1 MSLKSSLKSIQTGK
15 DKVNNL
21 VSQANAL
28 PSLPNVIDGS
38 LSKVINKIDDKAGIS
53 KTINKLGSTGAAIGA
68 GMAVFASVNQNVQ
81 ASLDTFSNIMP
92 NNTGTLDMGSH
103 VSNIVPAAAG
113 AIASKLSTGG
123 ITVLTYPETLKNVAL
138 NPAHINFQFFD
149 KDTQIKLTS
158 INLPMPDNVVN
169 PSRISWDQENF
180 GMVGDA
186 MVKSLKAIQSKG
198 GEIKAENIQEQIN
211 SMGERLKS
219 VAFYTGMS
227 NVVSGLGGQASA
239 EGIMGQ
245 VGGRLPNPYRTML
258 FRGVDFRT
266 FSFEFRFVPFSESDC
281 DLIDQIISKFREHA
295 YPDFAEDQMFFT
307 YPDECQ
313 IIYMWET
320 GHNKWLNSFKRAVC
334 TGIDVNFAPLQQ
346 WTSMRNGFPNMI
358 IITTTWSEVEI
369 ITKNDIRSRDNN
381 GQRG

>member
-1 MSLKSSLKSIQTGK
+1 MALKNALKAVQTGK
-15 DKVNNL
+15 AKVVSAATSKENL
-21 VSQANAL
+21 PILQNVVSGATT
-28 PSLPNVIDGS
+28 NV
-38 LSKVINKIDDKAGIS
+38 V
-53 KTINKLGSTGAAIGA
+53 NKLGDKIGNSKAMTAIGA
-68 GMAVFASVNQNVQ
+68 GMTTFAAIRADVQ
-81 ASLDTFSNIMP
+81 SQIDNISPFTSDNILP
-92 NNTGTLDMGSH
+92 NNVNNSVGSI
-103 VSNIVPAAAG
+103 VDNVVPAAAG
-113 AIASKLSTGG
+113 AVASFVPSVGKS
-123 ITVLTYPETLKNVAL
+123 LTYPSTLTNVAL

-149 KDTQIKLTS
+149 RDTNIKTTS

-186 MVKSLKAIQSKG
+186 MVKSLKAIQSSG
-198 GEIKAENIQEQIN
+198 GELKSENIQEHIN

-219 VAFYTGMS
+219 LAFYTGMS
-227 NVVSGLGGQASA
+227 NVVSGLGGSASA

-245 VGGRLPNPYRTML
+245 VSGKIPNPYRTML

-266 FSFEFRFVPFSESDC
+266 FSFEFRFVPFSEDDC
-281 DLIDQIISKFREHA
+281 NTIDKIISKFREHA
-295 YPDFAEDQMFFT
+295 YPDFAADKMFFT

-313 IIYMWET
+313 INYMWES

-346 WTSMRNGFPNMI
+346 WSSLRNGFPNMI

-369 ITKNDIRSRDNN
+369 ITKNDIRSRDTN

>member
-1 MSLKSSLKSIQTGK
+1 MSFKNALKAVQTGK
-15 DKVNNL
+15 NKITSVIKSKENLPVLQNVVNGAATNL
-21 VSQANAL
+21 VNKASAQL
-28 PSLPNVIDGS
+28 GS
-38 LSKVINKIDDKAGIS
+38 SKVMTAV
-53 KTINKLGSTGAAIGA
+53 GA
-68 GMAVFASVNQNVQ
+68 GMATMATIRGNVQ
-81 ASLDTFSNIMP
+81 SQLNNISSF
-92 NNTGTLDMGSH
+92 TSE
-103 VSNIVPAAAG
+103 NIVPNNINNSVGSIIENIVPSAAG
-113 AIASKLSTGG
+113 AIASFMPSIGNS
-123 ITVLTYPETLKNVAL
+123 LTYPSTLTNVSL

-149 KDTQIKLTS
+149 RDTNIKTTS

-180 GMVGDA
+180 GMVGDS
-186 MVKSLKAIQSKG
+186 MVKSLKSIQSSG
-198 GEIKAENIQEQIN
+198 GELKSENIQEHIN

-219 VAFYTGMS
+219 LAFYTGMS
-227 NVVSGLGGQASA
+227 NVVSGLYGSASA

-245 VGGRLPNPYRTML
+245 VSGKIPNPYRTML

-266 FSFEFRFVPFSESDC
+266 FSFEFRFVPFSEEDC
-281 DLIDQIISKFREHA
+281 DTIDKIISKFREHA
-295 YPDFAEDQMFFT
+295 YPDFATDKMFFT

-313 IIYMWET
+313 INYMWESS
-320 GHNKWLNSFKRAVC
+320 HNKWLNSFKRAVC

-346 WTSMRNGFPNMI
+346 WSSLRNGFPNMI